1 MCGIVGDG
9 RAAGGNNIAMEGI
22 WDVLEEGDAG
32 IPLVGLV
39 AVGMD
44 REVAFGE

>member
-32 IPLVGLV
+32 IPLVGW
-39 AVGMD
+39 MD